1 MDAKNSF
8 LPEAFQRTSFKGQ
21 KTDSWRN
28 VVTLMQPK
36 TPDEIFIIFFKQEKK
51 FFFFLFFRAFESFLS
66 GLFRR
71 LTNREQLEQPLQEKW
86 KKYEKKNPPFF
97 SLFDVQKN
105 YFSFIRRWKD
115 RRNADVGNAFAVRID
130 RDFQLDIRRF
140 GFSFPIRSFASLESP
155 GELKTFPFCQVFN
168 FSFFTCFRAPFFLFF
183 I

>member
-86 KKYEKKNPPFF
+86 EKYEKKIRHFF
-97 SLFDVQKN
+97 LYLTSKKLFFFYPALKGSKERGCRKCV
-105 YFSFIRRWKD
+105 RRSH
-115 RRNADVGNAFAVRID
+115 RPRLSTRHPAVRVQFSDPIV
-130 RDFQLDIRRF
+130 RKSRKPRR
-140 GFSFPIRSFASLESP
+140 
-155 GELKTFPFCQVFN
+155 T
-168 FSFFTCFRAPFFLFF
+168 
-183 I
+183 